1 MKTKRT
7 LKFESEKREFDP
19 ATQTTETKA
28 ITSINVHEQTK
39 IVSALGDLCLAINPL
54 LEQYEYSGK
63 AKPAEGDV
71 FDEYKGNDISALKY
85 RSKAQFDFGK
95 MALKASDKA
104 WELMKVL
111 EAFSVECSKNG
122 LLALAKKRERD
133 ERE

>member
-19 ATQTTETKA
+19 DTHTTETKA
-28 ITSINVHEQTK
+28 RTSINMHEQTK

-63 AKPAEGDV
+63 AKLAEGDV

-111 EAFSVECSKNG
+111 EAFSVECNKNG

>member
-7 LKFESEKREFDP
+7 LKFEFEKREFDP
-19 ATQTTETKA
+19 ATQTTKTKA
-28 ITSINVHEQTK
+28 LTSINMHEQTK

-104 WELMKVL
+104 YELVKIL
-111 EAFSVECSKNG
+111 EEFGAECDKNG
-122 LLALAKKRERD
+122 LVALVGARARD
-133 ERE
+133 E

>member
-19 ATQTTETKA
+19 VTQTTETKA
-28 ITSINVHEQTK
+28 LTSINVHEQTK

-54 LEQYEYSGK
+54 FEQYEYSGK

-104 WELMKVL
+104 YELVKIL
-111 EAFSVECSKNG
+111 EEFGAECDKNG
-122 LLALAKKRERD
+122 LVALVGARARD
-133 ERE
+133 E